1 MVYNMVKSLFDKGTM
16 KKFDA
21 LAKKQAKLEDKKKNL
36 VKKSMETMNSETLV
50 DVLGIVKKYGHPSE
64 KQLSEEIEKKYF
76 SGEELEFND
85 LMNLDSLYKSN
96 FEKFSKKDDD
106 DE

>member
-1 MVYNMVKSLFDKGTM
+1 
-16 KKFDA
+16 
-21 LAKKQAKLEDKKKNL
+21 
-36 VKKSMETMNSETLV
+36 MNPETLV
-50 DVLGIVKKYGHPSE
+50 DVLKIVKKYGHPSE
-64 KQLSEEIEKKYF
+64 KKRSEEIEKKYF
-76 SGEELEFND
+76 SGEELGFND

>member
-1 MVYNMVKSLFDKGTM
+1 MVNSLFVNGTM

-36 VKKSMETMNSETLV
+36 VKKSMETMNPETLT
-50 DVLGIVKKYGHPSE
+50 DVLEIVKKFGHPSE
-64 KQLSEEIEKKYF
+64 KKLSEEIENKYF
-76 SGEELEFND
+76 SGEELGFND

-106 DE
+106 NE

>member
-36 VKKSMETMNSETLV
+36 VKSFLRYMV
-50 DVLGIVKKYGHPSE
+50 
-64 KQLSEEIEKKYF
+64 
-76 SGEELEFND
+76 
-85 LMNLDSLYKSN
+85 
-96 FEKFSKKDDD
+96 
-106 DE
+106 

>member
-1 MVYNMVKSLFDKGTM
+1 
-16 KKFDA
+16 
-21 LAKKQAKLEDKKKNL
+21 
-36 VKKSMETMNSETLV
+36 
-50 DVLGIVKKYGHPSE
+50 LGIVKKYGHPSE
-64 KQLSEEIEKKYF
+64 KKLSEEIEKKYF